1 MKLQLERLSGNPGR
15 TVSLRKFQETDSRM
29 RKVSSRKTYPELH
42 KDKRKIES
50 VGIVH
55 KKPNTDFN

>member
-1 MKLQLERLSGNPGR
+1 M
-15 TVSLRKFQETDSRM
+15 SLRKFQERDSRM
-29 RKVSSRKTYPELH
+29 RKVSARKTYPELD
-42 KDKRKIES
+42 KDKRKKES